1 MARARK
7 GRRGAKKKDPNK
19 PKRGLSSFMYFS
31 QDKRKEVLARDPTL
45 KIGDVAKAIGL
56 LWKSVTPAE
65 KSMYEGKAA
74 QDKVRYLA
82 EMEGYTPPDFSSD
95 DDSDDGKRRKKKKV
109 KKDPNKPKK
118 NLSAYMFFCA
128 DQRAANK
135 TVTMQE
141 LGAAWKAIGN
151 KDKYVALAEQDKIRY
166 KNAME
171 HYVPPGAAVVE
182 EEEEEEEESEEDDS
196 EEEESESE

>member
-1 MARARK
+1 MARAKK
-7 GRRGAKKKDPNK
+7 GRGRGGKKKDPNK

-31 QDKRKEVLARDPTL
+31 QAKRKEVLARDPTL

-56 LWKSVTPAE
+56 LWKTVSPEDKA
-65 KSMYEGKAA
+65 MYEGKAA
-74 QDKVRYLA
+74 TDKQRYLTQMA
-82 EMEGYTPPDFSSD
+82 DYTPPDLSSD
-95 DDSDDGKRRKKKKV
+95 DDSDGGRKKKKKV

-135 TVTMQE
+135 TVTMSE
-141 LGAAWKAIGN
+141 LGAAWKAQGN
-151 KDKYVALAEQDKIRY
+151 KDKYVAMAEQDKIRY

-171 HYVPPGAAVVE
+171 HYVPPGQAAV
-182 EEEEEEEESEEDDS
+182 EEEEEEEESEEEES
-196 EEEESESE
+196 EEEESDSD